1 MNAPP
6 KDFSPAPACHT
17 MDPLDMRNYSLE
29 KLPTLPAGPLMQWVK
44 KFGVPLAIIFF
55 VTFYFQLFHIDV
67 FHTQTKVP
75 ADHCYTM
82 LGIFGASLILWISEA
97 IPNYLTSLF
106 LIITVV
112 LTGILKEKTA
122 YAYFGHPVMILNVA
136 SFILASMLV
145 ATGLAKRLALRFILR
160 AGHHATPIF
169 WSFLILNMILGA
181 FINATAA
188 KAALLLPL
196 FMVISA
202 VYGAT
207 GGDCRNN
214 FARNLVL
221 QNLLGINV
229 SCSAYMTG
237 SAANLVAASMLAGAG
252 AQIFYMD
259 WFMALAPLALIV
271 LALGWFIGT
280 RVIFPVRGEENTPS
294 IDGGLDRLREEL
306 ARMGSI
312 SQDEVKAGI
321 IFLLVLLFWATD
333 KMHGM
338 SATVVALAGAA
349 FCLLPSFSGLPKIGV
364 IDWNKTDI
372 PWHLLLF
379 SFGAYVL
386 GGGIKATNIV
396 GLGINNLFDSLGL
409 NGDPSKLVVFLVLAM
424 LFTYSS
430 ILNQSKTARTIIFF
444 PIIIGVA
451 QNFGWDVLGFALP
464 MAFLINQVYV
474 LYFNSKPATICYLA
488 NHYSSWES
496 FKYGI
501 AMQTVVLICL
511 IPWVQYVM
519 PLMGFDSKLW

>member
-1 MNAPP
+1 MNTPID
-6 KDFSPAPACHT
+6 KNPALKCDSF
-17 MDPLDMRNYSLE
+17 DPLDMRNYSLE
-29 KLPTLPAGPLMQWVK
+29 KLPTLPAGPIMEMIK
-44 KFGVPLAIIFF
+44 RFGVPLAVLFFCIFH
-55 VTFYFQLFHIDV
+55 FQLVEVGSFAS
-67 FHTQTKVP
+67 QTKVP
-75 ADHCYTM
+75 AEHCYTM

-97 IPNYLTSLF
+97 IPNYLTSLL
-106 LIITVV
+106 LIIAVV
-112 LTGILKEKTA
+112 LTGILNEKTA

-145 ATGLAKRLALRFILR
+145 ATGLAKRIALKFIMR

-169 WSFLILNMILGA
+169 WTFLILNLVLGA

-188 KAALLLPL
+188 KAALLLPI

-202 VYGAT
+202 IYGAT

-214 FARNLVL
+214 FGRNLVL

-229 SCSAYMTG
+229 SCSAYVTG

-259 WFMALAPLALIV
+259 WFMALAPLAFIV
-271 LALGWFIGT
+271 LALGWILG
-280 RVIFPVRGEENTPS
+280 VKLIFPIKGRENEPS
-294 IDGGLDRLREEL
+294 IEGGLDRLRKEL
-306 ARMGSI
+306 EKMGPI
-312 SQDEVKAGI
+312 TLNEIKAAT
-321 IFLLVLLFWATD
+321 IFLLVLGFWATD
-333 KMHGM
+333 KLHGM
-338 SATVVALAGAA
+338 SATAIALAGAA
-349 FCLLPSFSGLPKIGV
+349 LCLMPSFSKLPKIGV
-364 IDWNKTDI
+364 INWNNTDI

-386 GGGIKATNIV
+386 GGGIKKTNIV
-396 GLGINNLFDSLGL
+396 GIGINNLFDAIGL
-409 NGDPSKLVVFLVLAM
+409 NGDPNKLLIFLVIAV
-424 LFTYSS
+424 LFNYSS

-444 PIIIGVA
+444 PIIIGIA
-451 QNFGWDVLGFALP
+451 ENFGWNVLGFGLP

-488 NHYSSWES
+488 NHYSSFES

-501 AMQTVVLICL
+501 VMQTVVLLCL